1 MKLTVSLF
9 TLCSVLFCGIYSC
22 SKSTPSSQNHQKDN
36 DPPPSHNDGSS
47 DEDKYL
53 NNPDFIRFD
62 STQLTLTLDVNGG
75 QYIPKKLIQNTYTKN
90 IGILAFSVEDTTI
103 AQIISDGSSKNSTV
117 RGLRIGKTTLTASI
131 INTKYKATCSL
142 NIIGDPAR
150 NSAISLKLG
159 VHDTTLTVGDSLQLP
174 VTVSPSNTNLFWSAS
189 SSSASVVNGLVKAVR
204 SGVVQIKVYDYLGKT
219 IDVCNITINDKVYE
233 PQIKIENP
241 TITMNIGDNVQ
252 IKAKATN
259 DKGKEETIRYTCFDS
274 YVATVS
280 SLGIVSAIA
289 AGDATVTL
297 QSVGL
302 TKTVKVHV
310 NPSLAQSIALNKNI
324 INVVYPTTTS
334 GSLLGTISPFN
345 ASNKKIDWR
354 SQNSSVSISPNSTFS
369 GEAVSLLYS
378 NNIQPNN
385 NNLSNLLGTTQI
397 VATSNDGGASAYCT
411 VNFIESFDWTGKRL
425 ANLFLKTLEYY
436 HDKAHQLDSKGK
448 TIYENYSIADS
459 KLPRNLSGDLDFDL
473 VTYIFRS
480 IYSSQPSTFTLY
492 SLYGLMDSP
501 NSSTMHPSNFDIR
514 IEFYN
519 TFWSFSVGNSSNYI
533 KHTYQFSDKVSFND
547 IKTLIDNA
555 FQSANK

>member
-1 MKLTVSLF
+1 M
-9 TLCSVLFCGIYSC
+9 
-22 SKSTPSSQNHQKDN
+22 
-36 DPPPSHNDGSS
+36 
-47 DEDKYL
+47 
-53 NNPDFIRFD
+53 
-62 STQLTLTLDVNGG
+62 DVNGG

-90 IGILAFSVEDTTI
+90 TGILEFSVEDTTI
-103 AQIISDGSSKNSTV
+103 AQIISNGSSKNSTV

-252 IKAKATN
+252 IKAKAIN
-259 DKGKEETIRYTCFDS
+259 DKGQEVAIKYTIIGS
-274 YVATVS
+274 SPVTVS
-280 SLGIVSAIA
+280 SLGNVSAKY
-289 AGDATVTL
+289 AGDATIFL
-297 QSVGL
+297 QALGL
-302 TKTVKVHV
+302 TEMVQVHV
-310 NPSLAQSIALNKNI
+310 NPLLAQHITLSDDV
-324 INVVYPTTTS
+324 INVVYPTTMS

-345 ASNKKIDWR
+345 VSNKRIDWR
-354 SQNSSVSISPNSTFS
+354 SDNSSMVFISPQSTLS
-369 GEAVSLLYS
+369 GSQSTSLVY
-378 NNIQPNN
+378 NIKPNN

-397 VATSNDGGASAYCT
+397 VATSNDGGATAYCT
-411 VNFIESFDWTGKRL
+411 VNLIESFDWTGKRL
-425 ANLFLKTLEYY
+425 ANFFLKVVEYY

-448 TIYENYSIADS
+448 TIYENYTVADT

-473 VTYIFRS
+473 VTYIFSS

-533 KHTYQFSDKVSFND
+533 KHTYQFSDKVSFDD

-555 FQSANK
+555 FQDANK